1 MALVKEKNELSAAD
15 QAMIMELQFKVKNLE
30 SENYKLTNEKKTLAE
45 TLKVRVEGSSRFA
58 NQNWKKLELLRIPR
72 LKRRP

>member
-30 SENYKLTNEKKTLAE
+30 SENYKLTNEKKTLTE
-45 TLKVRVEGSSRFA
+45 TLKVCVMAHKGLQIRAAKSWSCGGYRV
-58 NQNWKKLELLRIPR
+58 
-72 LKRRP
+72 